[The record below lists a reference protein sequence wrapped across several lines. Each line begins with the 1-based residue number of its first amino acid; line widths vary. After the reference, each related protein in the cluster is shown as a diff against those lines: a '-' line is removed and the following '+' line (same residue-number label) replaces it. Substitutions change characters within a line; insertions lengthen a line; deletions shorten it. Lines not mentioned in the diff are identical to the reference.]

1 MNDILDDPEEWGI
14 EINEDVLSLNFDELD
29 DRTIDSL
36 LRTRPHME
44 EWDDNDEGDYD
55 PAY

>member
-1 MNDILDDPEEWGI
+1 METDDLEF
-14 EINEDVLSLNFDELD
+14 EINEDVLALNFDELD